1 MDCLIKFQNR
11 EFKARE
17 IELSEIGTVLVST
30 NSLNELL
37 LDKNGRYISDE
48 AISVDERIFYFVEES
63 EIALNSNEL
72 ANLITSSIR

>member
-37 LDKNGRYISDE
+37 LDKSGSYVSDE
-48 AISVDERIFYFVEES
+48 AILIDESIFYFVEES
-63 EIALNSNEL
+63 EIELSSNEL
-72 ANLITSSIR
+72 TNLIISNIR

>member
-17 IELSEIGTVLVST
+17 IALPEMGSVLVST

-37 LDKNGRYISDE
+37 LDNSGRYVSNE
-48 AISVDERIFYFVEES
+48 AILVDESIFYFVEES
-63 EIALNSNEL
+63 EIVLDSNEL
-72 ANLITSSIR
+72 VNLITSNIR